1 MKVVEKEGYTYLGIV
16 ELDKVKEIEM
26 KETNEYKR
34 RLQVVVKSKLNGKI
48 KITAVSAWAEALF
61 RNTTMER
68 EWIESCGLEI
78 KKNND
83 NVWSVT
89 PEERCWQILRKKERG
104 RQKSDECGTLR

>member
-68 EWIESCGLEI
+68 E
-78 KKNND
+78 
-83 NVWSVT
+83 
-89 PEERCWQILRKKERG
+89 
-104 RQKSDECGTLR
+104 